1 MRTLLITAAL
11 AGLGLAGLAG
21 PGAGPARAEPVR
33 LDEGGLRAVA
43 AGQAI
48 ASAAPSLATVNVAV
62 PVAVDVANQVGVT
75 NQVDVA
81 SQVGTGVAVGVNAAI
96 GAFASGVGASGAP
109 AATVGLG
116 GP

>member
-11 AGLGLAGLAG
+11 AGLGLGL
-21 PGAGPARAEPVR
+21 GPARAEPVR

-43 AGQAI
+43 AGQATAI
-48 ASAAPSLATVNVAV
+48 APAAPSLANVNVAV
-62 PVAVDVANQVGVT
+62 PVAVDVANRVGVT

-81 SQVGTGVAVGVNAAI
+81 SQVGAGVAVGVNAAV
-96 GAFASGVGASGAP
+96 GAFASGVGASGVP

>member
-11 AGLGLAGLAG
+11 AGLGL
-21 PGAGPARAEPVR
+21 GAGPARAEPAR

-43 AGQAI
+43 AGQAT
-48 ASAAPSLATVNVAV
+48 AVAPAPLANVNVAV

-81 SQVGTGVAVGVNAAI
+81 NQVGTGVAVGVNAAI
-96 GAFASGVGASGAP
+96 GAFASGVAASGAP
-109 AATVGLG
+109 TATVGLG
-116 GP
+116 AP